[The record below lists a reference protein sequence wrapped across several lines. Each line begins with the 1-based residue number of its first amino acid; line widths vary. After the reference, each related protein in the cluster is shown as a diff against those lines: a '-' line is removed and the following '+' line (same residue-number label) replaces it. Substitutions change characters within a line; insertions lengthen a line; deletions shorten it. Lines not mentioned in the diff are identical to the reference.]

1 MAVVCV
7 IELSSIIDNYLEYK
21 GIKKKINVIKL
32 IAKLF
37 KRPEI
42 EEVLEPTEEQENV
55 EEMKNIVDEG
65 DPDYE

>member
-1 MAVVCV
+1 
-7 IELSSIIDNYLEYK
+7 
-21 GIKKKINVIKL
+21 L